1 MEGARLQL
9 HLERRAVCQRRLG
22 LRRLEVELEL
32 VLHHV
37 RAHRNE
43 LDTWRVGHRSLV
55 VALQRL
61 ERPVTGRDPQLA
73 ELVLHRDALADVVV
87 NVRPRVDQLICEEL
101 LALVDVVNR
110 LLLEA
115 HNRTV
120 LRDFLLG
127 LFELRAQ
134 LADLQ
139 RIPVQG

>member
-1 MEGARLQL
+1 
-9 HLERRAVCQRRLG
+9 
-22 LRRLEVELEL
+22 LEVELEL

-43 LDTWRVGHRSLV
+43 LDTWRVGHRFLV

-87 NVRPRVDQLICEEL
+87 NVRPRVDQLIREEL
-101 LALVDVVNR
+101 LALVDVVDR

-115 HNRTV
+115 HNRAV

-139 RIPVQG
+139 RICRCRV